1 MLDLHSLDSHR
12 GRRATLALALF
23 FGAVALFL
31 SAPLLAS
38 SDASQR
44 QTVTVKTVSVG
55 SVGNPSIGVVP
66 FTDAI
71 YESCADAPSSKQGCQ
86 TIGGVDYKYEIGQL
100 ETTTAD
106 WVKFLNTTDPSGKNK
121 DRMYARTQSSS
132 RWPEYGAVNHRKKAP
147 AGKHYA
153 VASKEWA
160 GKPYGFATFLSA
172 SRFANSLYNGK
183 LLSKKTSTEYGVKVT
198 SYKVKL
204 SRNSDRGMYNMSN
217 KKTTRTAKKGFVVP
231 SQDEWV
237 KAAYFDPTGGG
248 KYSYWKYP
256 TNEGTFGDGQ
266 ADAPNPTVLDFD
278 TGKVTNSADQPVA
291 GFKPSSGPTPN
302 WCPAAAQ
309 LTSTTCS
316 TVNPFK
322 IPTDAYSK
330 IYVGGLATVG
340 GAKTPSPWGT
350 LDQGGNAVEW
360 TDTITLPPSKRAG
373 EKGRV
378 WRRLHGGIS
387 NSTAYQMWP
396 SAVGLNPQDN
406 FAFARTYP
414 WLGIRI
420 GVVGNLTVKK

>member
-1 MLDLHSLDSHR
+1 MYLVRFSRS
-12 GRRATLALALF
+12 TLFLLSAA
-23 FGAVALFL
+23 ALFL
-31 SAPLLAS
+31 FAPLIAS

-44 QTVTVKTVSVG
+44 QTVTIKTVTVG
-55 SVGNPSIGVVP
+55 SPGNASISVVP

-71 YESCADAPSSKQGCQ
+71 YDSCADAPDSKQGCQ
-86 TIGGVDYKYEIGQL
+86 TIGAVDYKYGIGQL
-100 ETTTAD
+100 ETTTAQ
-106 WVKFLNTTDPSGKNK
+106 WVKFLNTTDPSGKNR

-132 RWPEYGAVNHRKKAP
+132 RWPEYGAVNHRKNAP
-147 AGKHYA
+147 AGKHYS

-172 SRFANSLYNGK
+172 ARFANSLHNGD
-183 LLSKKTSTEYGVKVT
+183 LLSKTTRVASGVKVT
-198 SYKVKL
+198 SYKVRL
-204 SRNSDRGMYNMSN
+204 SRNSQRGMYDMSN
-217 KKTTRTAKKGFVVP
+217 KRTTRTAKKGFVVP

-237 KAAYFDPTGGG
+237 KAAYYDPEDA
-248 KYSYWKYP
+248 SYWKYP
-256 TNEGTFGDGQ
+256 TNAGVFGDGMD
-266 ADAPNPTVLDFD
+266 DAPNPTVLDFD
-278 TGKVTNSADQPVA
+278 TGKVTNASDQPLA

-302 WCPAAAQ
+302 WCPGVAQ

-322 IPTDAYSK
+322 IPSSAYAK

-340 GAKTPSPWGT
+340 GAKTLSPWGT

-360 TDTITLPPSKRAG
+360 TDTITLPPSKRSG

-406 FAFARTYP
+406 VAFARTYP

-420 GVVGNLTVKK
+420 GVIGNLMPKK